1 MHEGSRSR
9 VAMGRWEGVEGEEKE
24 EEEEEV
30 EGDDMGRGTAGEW
43 RRARESTL
51 VMEGRIWRVF
61 GRGEEREFRRLG
73 LRPRW

>member
-9 VAMGRWEGVEGEEKE
+9 VAMGRWEGVEGGEG

-30 EGDDMGRGTAGEW
+30 EGDATGRGTAGER

-51 VMEGRIWRVF
+51 VMEGGIWRVR
-61 GRGEEREFRRLG
+61 GRGEGEHFEEQAYVG
-73 LRPRW
+73 GG